1 MNNQIM
7 GNLLNFFAVAIVF
20 LLILFIFF
28 NLYSKKFKITDKNAS
43 IYGLFLDLDTRSLI
57 AIASLTINYLFLVW
71 CSFSFTDLNI
81 IYVAIIIL
89 LVMISDI
96 VLEDF
101 NKLFLDVGLSLIN
114 CGAIKI
120 IYIIFNY
127 IHKEAFSYILL
138 LTLFLLILFVFLYYT
153 YNLFRQLN
161 NIVINN
167 KYLKKKKYKL

>member
-1 MNNQIM
+1 MNNQVI

-20 LLILFIFF
+20 LIILFVLFGVF
-28 NLYSKKFKITDKNAS
+28 LKKFKITERNAS

-57 AIASLTINYLFLVW
+57 SIASLTIYYLFFFC

-81 IYVAIIIL
+81 IYVAIIVL

-96 VLEDF
+96 VLDDF
-101 NKLFLDVGLSLIN
+101 KKMFVDLGLSVVN
-114 CGAIKI
+114 MGAIKV

-127 IHKEAFSYILL
+127 IYKKSFSYILL

-161 NIVINN
+161 NVVVNN
-167 KYLKKKKYKL
+167 KYLRSKKYKL

>member
-7 GNLLNFFAVAIVF
+7 ENLMYFFATAIVF
-20 LLILFIFF
+20 LIILFIFF
-28 NLYSKKFKITDKNAS
+28 SIYSKKFKITEKNAS

-57 AIASLTINYLFLVW
+57 AISSITINYLFLVW

-81 IYVAIIIL
+81 IYISIIIL

-96 VLEDF
+96 VQDDF
-101 NKLFLDVGLSLIN
+101 KKLFIDLGMSIIN

-153 YNLFRQLN
+153 YNLLRQLN
-161 NIVINN
+161 NVVVNN
-167 KYLKKKKYKL
+167 KYLKNKKYKL

>member
-7 GNLLNFFAVAIVF
+7 GNLLNFFSVAIVF
-20 LLILFIFF
+20 LIIMFIFF
-28 NLYSKKFKITDKNAS
+28 SIYSKKFKITEKNAS
-43 IYGLFLDLDTRSLI
+43 IYGLFLDLDTKSLI

-81 IYVAIIIL
+81 IYISIIVL
-89 LVMISDI
+89 LVMIADI
-96 VLEDF
+96 ALDDF
-101 NKLFLDVGLSLIN
+101 KKLFIDLGLSVIN

-127 IHKEAFSYILL
+127 LQKESFSYILL

-153 YNLFRQLN
+153 YNLLRQLN
-161 NIVINN
+161 NIVVNN

>member
-7 GNLLNFFAVAIVF
+7 GNLLNFFAVAVVF
-20 LLILFIFF
+20 LVILVVFF
-28 NLYSKKFKITDKNAS
+28 GIYSKKFKITERNAS
-43 IYGLFLDLDTRSLI
+43 IYGLFLDLDNRSLI

-81 IYVAIIIL
+81 IYAAIIIL
-89 LVMISDI
+89 LVMVSDI
-96 VLEDF
+96 VLDDF
-101 NKLFLDVGLSLIN
+101 KKMFIDLLLSFIN
-114 CGAIKI
+114 LGAIKI

-127 IHKEAFSYILL
+127 INKEAFSYILL

-161 NIVINN
+161 NIVVNN
-167 KYLKKKKYKL
+167 KYLKNKKYKL

>member
-7 GNLLNFFAVAIVF
+7 GNLLNFFAVAVVF
-20 LLILFIFF
+20 LIILLIFF
-28 NLYSKKFKITDKNAS
+28 GIYAKKFKITDKNAS

-89 LVMISDI
+89 LVMVTDI
-96 VLEDF
+96 VLDDF
-101 NKLFLDVGLSLIN
+101 KKMFVDIGLSFVN

-127 IHKEAFSYILL
+127 LHTEAFSYILL

-161 NIVINN
+161 NIVVKN
-167 KYLKKKKYKL
+167 KYLKNKKYNL

>member
-7 GNLLNFFAVAIVF
+7 GNLLNFFAVAVVF
-20 LLILFIFF
+20 LIILLVFF
-28 NLYSKKFKITDKNAS
+28 GIYAKKFKITDKNAS

-89 LVMISDI
+89 LVMVTDI
-96 VLEDF
+96 VLDDF
-101 NKLFLDVGLSLIN
+101 KKMFVDIGLSFVN

-127 IHKEAFSYILL
+127 LHTEAFSYILL

-161 NIVINN
+161 NIVVKN
-167 KYLKKKKYKL
+167 KYLKNKKYNL

>member
-7 GNLLNFFAVAIVF
+7 GNLLNFFAVAMVF
-20 LLILFIFF
+20 LVILLIFF
-28 NLYSKKFKITDKNAS
+28 TIYSKKFKITEKNAS

-57 AIASLTINYLFLVW
+57 SIASLTINYLFLVW

-81 IYVAIIIL
+81 IYIAIIIL

-96 VLEDF
+96 ALEDF
-101 NKLFLDVGLSLIN
+101 NKMFVDLGLSIIN
-114 CGAIKI
+114 LGAIKV

-161 NIVINN
+161 NIVVNN
-167 KYLKKKKYKL
+167 KYLKNKKYKL